1 MKYEYE
7 NQNEPRKLSTSLTV
21 LSMKLK
27 LAFQNQDSE
36 AFNESLNELEQIS
49 KKIEDFKPII
59 KINVED

>member
-27 LAFQNQDSE
+27 LAFQNKDSE
-36 AFNESLNELEQIS
+36 AFNELLNEMEQVS